1 MKTVSISSKNQ
12 ITLPSSL
19 LKILGLKKGQS
30 LLIKKN
36 GNSISLTPTE
46 LLINDLAKKYRSKK
60 RIPKNEIKKQ
70 VTKAKLQKFKKT

>member
-19 LKILGLKKGQS
+19 LKILGLKKGHS